1 MNEPLTL
8 GIDLG
13 TGGVRAMVATADGR
27 IVAQNAVANET
38 KLSREEGRHEQ
49 LPHDWWQNVRECLG
63 GVVEELK
70 RSGFRTS
77 QVQGMAVDGTS
88 GTLVALDANDQPV
101 RPAIMYNDPR
111 PSGEA
116 LILNDLARSWCE
128 RAGYRFEPSFA
139 LAKIMWMARNEEQ
152 HFVRAARFVHQAD
165 YIVGQLTG
173 DFGVTDYS
181 NALKTGY
188 DLIEEKW
195 PAWMT
200 ELPGVTERL
209 PRVVAPG
216 APVGTVTE
224 RAAEATGLPVGLT
237 VLAGATD
244 GVAAAVAAGVRKTG
258 DYNTTLG
265 TTLVFKGVTERLMR
279 DPQGLIYSHKLPGG
293 KWLPGAAS
301 NTGSSWIR
309 AWFGAAPPAE
319 LDRAAREFLPGRLVG
334 YPLVGRGERF
344 PFQHADA
351 ERFMLPDPV
360 DANEAF
366 AGFLVGTAIVE
377 RLAYEVLDS
386 ACGTTGGA
394 VYSTGGGSKSDVWMQ
409 CRADVTQRV
418 LHRPAVAESAFGS
431 TILAAAGTVF
441 SSLAEAT
448 AAMAKTAHSFAP
460 ETKNAAQY
468 DDLFR
473 KFRAELERRGYLA
486 APP

>member
-1 MNEPLTL
+1 
-8 GIDLG
+8 
-13 TGGVRAMVATADGR
+13 MVATANGR
-27 IVAQNAVANET
+27 IVAQKAVASET
-38 KLSREEGRHEQ
+38 KSSQGKDAHEQ
-49 LPHDWWQNVRECLG
+49 SPHIWWKNVRECLV
-63 GVVEELK
+63 GVVEDLS
-70 RSGFRTS
+70 RCGFRKS
-77 QVQGMAVDGTS
+77 QLQGVAVDGTS
-88 GTLVALDANDQPV
+88 GTLVAIDAHNQPV

-111 PSGEA
+111 PAGEA

-128 RAGYRFEPSFA
+128 RVGYRFEPSFA
-139 LAKIMWMARNEEQ
+139 LAKILWMARNEEQ
-152 HFVRAARFVHQAD
+152 LFARAARFVHQAD

-188 DLIEEKW
+188 DLIEEEW

-200 ELPGVTERL
+200 VLPGVADRL

-216 APVGTVTE
+216 ALVGTVTE

-265 TTLVFKGVTERLMR
+265 TTLVFKGVAERLVR

-309 AWFGAAPPAE
+309 AWFGATPPAE
-319 LDRAAREFLPGRLVG
+319 LDHAARGFLPGRIVG
-334 YPLVGRGERF
+334 YPLVGCGERF

-351 ERFMLPDPV
+351 ERFLQPEPV

-366 AGFLVGTAIVE
+366 AGFLVGTALVE

-394 VYSTGGGSKSDVWMQ
+394 VYSTGGGSASDVWMQ

-431 TILAAAGTVF
+431 AILAAAGTVF
-441 SSLAEAT
+441 SSLTEAT

-468 DDLFR
+468 DDLYR
-473 KFRAELERRGYLA
+473 KFLAELETRGYLA
-486 APP
+486 APR